1 MLEELI
7 LKCLEAEDEEEK
19 NRKLVEEMS
28 VGDTW
33 EGRNG
38 LPSSSLQWNKASGTV

>member
-7 LKCLEAEDEEEK
+7 LKCLEVEDEEEK
-19 NRKLVEEMS
+19 NRKLVEEMF
-28 VGDTW
+28 VGDIW

-38 LPSSSLQWNKASGTV
+38 LLLLSF